1 MENEKELTT
10 AEAFTIIFKRLDKI
24 DQNLAYIKANIDKNT
39 NNCDKMGEHIDFVE
53 SVYNHI
59 KHPLSFLCN
68 KINLY
73 STTPSGAVAEE
84 KLQKLPDIPKYNLE

>member
-1 MENEKELTT
+1 MENEKKLTT

-53 SVYNHI
+53 SVYDHI

-73 STTPSGAVAEE
+73 TTIPSGGVGEE
-84 KLQKLPDIPKYNLE
+84 EQHKLPDIPKYSLE